1 MRVSVSVFEK
11 YAILC
16 LRIYTYLAHTAFCVF
31 IQYGCELR
39 MRVVKTFE
47 HRQQSADDSLHIFC
61 IFEHENLQLPW
72 VSETQILTFLL
83 V

>member
-47 HRQQSADDSLHIFC
+47 HRQQSADDSLHIFV
-61 IFEHENLQLPW
+61 HENMQLPW
-72 VSETQILTFLL
+72 VSETHILTFLL